1 MSDESFVV
9 THGPL
14 MLRISHDDGAHVVCL
29 YGDLD
34 MSTAG
39 VLEREL
45 QRLEAADDA
54 RIVVDLSGL
63 AFMDSSGLRTLLAAH
78 ARARTD
84 GDRLSLLRGRPEVQR
99 VFELTVTESML
110 PFVD

>member
-1 MSDESFVV
+1 MPDESFVV
-9 THGPL
+9 TQGPL
-14 MLRISHDDGAHVVCL
+14 MLRVSREDGAHVVCL
-29 YGDLD
+29 YGELD
-34 MSTAG
+34 MSTAD

-45 QRLEAADDA
+45 QRLEASDGT

-63 AFMDSSGLRTLLAAH
+63 AFMDSSGLRALLAAH

-99 VFELTVTESML
+99 IFEITATDSIL
-110 PFVD
+110 PFDD